1 MGETQAHLMGA
12 HSRNPNLPLG
22 HPHPKEEIPKKHDN
36 QRRGMTYSQT
46 KQDLFALMVNEGKP
60 GFFYDI
66 GCSINRQI
74 SVRRIAEIVRWC
86 KENV

>member
-1 MGETQAHLMGA
+1 MGETQAAMVGA

-22 HPHPKEEIPKKHDN
+22 HPYPEEGIPEKHDN
-36 QRRGMTYSQT
+36 QRRCMSYSQT
-46 KQDLFALMVNEGKP
+46 KQDLFASMVNEGKP

-66 GCSINRQI
+66 GCFINRQI
-74 SVRRIAEIVRWC
+74 SVRRIASIVRWC